1 MKGGAAGSYTKED
14 GIFSYYEICD
24 KLNSEGWKKHWDD
37 NQQSFYATRDDQWV
51 GFDNQRSISLKVKWA
66 STMSLGGTML
76 WTLDFDD
83 YTGQFCNEGAFP
95 IASAIKSVFDEFSV
109 TTTTTSTTTTST
121 QSDED
126 DNSVETAA
134 TTTSESTVTTT
145 SSKLGLF
152 IGSGDIVFSGSI
164 NGISIGYDSN
174 YGALPPSLLSNGSS
188 NSNSSPNNTH
198 IVVDSTFKNS
208 AVDEFRLFSSS
219 CLSSPLL
226 QLFFSLLIFIL

>member
-1 MKGGAAGSYTKED
+1 
-14 GIFSYYEICD
+14 
-24 KLNSEGWKKHWDD
+24 
-37 NQQSFYATRDDQWV
+37 
-51 GFDNQRSISLKVKWA
+51 
-66 STMSLGGTML
+66 ML

-109 TTTTTSTTTTST
+109 TTTTTSTATTS

-126 DNSVETAA
+126 DNSVETVA